1 MAVDAAYNPHAQDRR
16 IFLLILL
23 AGILAMF
30 GGAFWYQN
38 SHPGHLTEVTE
49 VTGAKGGEQR
59 GNGAQGGGQSGGMP
73 GLSTAMSQDE
83 MAHIAENMGKLQ
95 NDPNNPALLLDLGE
109 HFLQSGNFDKA
120 ELFLERGSKADPDN
134 ARIWHLLGLAQ
145 YRLEKYD
152 RAALSFEELIKHD
165 RNGPNLYSLAVLY
178 KYFLNSPEKA
188 RVLFEQALALPGLD
202 DKLKEKIK
210 EEL

>member
-1 MAVDAAYNPHAQDRR
+1 MADNIQYNPHAQDKR
-16 IFLLILL
+16 IFLLVLL

-49 VTGAKGGEQR
+49 VRGGEQR
-59 GNGAQGGGQSGGMP
+59 GNVAQAGVP
-73 GLSTAMSQDE
+73 GLATAMSQDE

-120 ELFLERGSKADPDN
+120 ELFLERGSKAAPDN
-134 ARIWHLLGLAQ
+134 AKIWHLLGLAQ

-152 RAALSFEELIKHD
+152 QAALSFEELVKHEKS
-165 RNGPNLYSLAVLY
+165 GPSLYSLAVLY
-178 KYFLNSPEKA
+178 KYFLNQPAKA
-188 RVLFEQALALPGLD
+188 KDLFNQALALPDLD
-202 DKLKEKIK
+202 DKLKGKIK
-210 EEL
+210 EEI